1 MVSSSNPNTKS
12 RVVCLR
18 WQNMKCIHLRQLFNI
33 YGLSSKSIAQTIPDW
48 NQYNLFIWYNQN
60 IRKAVRDEIS
70 HKNSSECCPTCFAP
84 SHLTYTMI
92 LEKRL
97 SLMVKLFFSNVIL
110 NLAEF
115 LHPKALQ
122 SDHIAWNLKHMGAAV
137 SKNKPLDCA

>member
-1 MVSSSNPNTKS
+1 M
-12 RVVCLR
+12 L
-18 WQNMKCIHLRQLFNI
+18 
-33 YGLSSKSIAQTIPDW
+33 
-48 NQYNLFIWYNQN
+48 
-60 IRKAVRDEIS
+60 
-70 HKNSSECCPTCFAP
+70 
-84 SHLTYTMI
+84 SHLLCTFTFKIYHD
-92 LEKRL
+92 LGEKVL